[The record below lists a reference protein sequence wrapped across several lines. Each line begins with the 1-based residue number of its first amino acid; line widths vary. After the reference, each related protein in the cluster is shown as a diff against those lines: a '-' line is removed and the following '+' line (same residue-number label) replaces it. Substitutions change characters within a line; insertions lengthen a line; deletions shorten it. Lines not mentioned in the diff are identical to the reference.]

1 MDYWCDECK
10 EKLEYEDCEKSREW
24 YEAWGHE
31 FYTEDLVCPYCKGYV
46 VPYEFQDRKEVENED
61 E

>member
-1 MDYWCDECK
+1 MDYWWDEWK
-10 EKLEYEDCEKSREW
+10 EKLEYEECETAREW

-31 FYTEDLVCPYCKGYV
+31 FCTEDLVCPYCKGYV
-46 VPYEFQDRKEVENED
+46 VPYEFQDRKEVEDED